1 VRNQK
6 YSKTLES
13 IQVDQPFREAG
24 IPVFG
29 PFVND
34 ILISPFEYEYRFTE
48 YEYEYEKNQ
57 WWELPAT
64 IMPEGPQ
71 SLRNAGSVA
80 KKRKLPKNGVL

>member
-24 IPVFG
+24 ITVFG
-29 PFVND
+29 P
-34 ILISPFEYEYRFTE
+34 E